1 VRRVRWPILHEGF
14 GRRFTGRLF
23 PMQCLKGRKT
33 KTTDKKEECMTTKVK
48 KIKALLGLKGTSD
61 PEVLKLLNA
70 AHDGMNGNPAFSGA
84 PIDMPT
90 FKAGIDKFTVL
101 VTDAEDGGKK
111 AISAKKKQRA
121 EMVKQYTLLG
131 HYVEAVSNDDPALF
145 HTSGFVLASM
155 TRTPPQPLPP
165 ASFEWIDRGPLTG
178 QVVVKPK
185 QLPKAF
191 SFDLRYGVEVN
202 GVPPATWTTVTIT
215 SSKKWT
221 FTDLT
226 PGANYAF
233 QIRALGRL
241 GYTDWSASMNFIC
254 G

>member
-1 VRRVRWPILHEGF
+1 
-14 GRRFTGRLF
+14 
-23 PMQCLKGRKT
+23 
-33 KTTDKKEECMTTKVK
+33 MTTKVR
-48 KIKALLGLKGTSD
+48 KIKALLGLTGTSD
-61 PEVLKLLNA
+61 PVVLKQLNA
-70 AHDGMNGNPAFSGA
+70 AHDGMNGNSAFSA
-84 PIDMPT
+84 PPVDMPT
-90 FKAGIDKFTVL
+90 FKAGIDKFTIL

-111 AISAKKKQRA
+111 AIAAKKKQRE
-121 EMVKQYTLLG
+121 EMIKQYTLLG
-131 HYVEAVSNDDPALF
+131 HYVEAVSNDDPAVF
-145 HTSGFVLASM
+145 HTSGFILAPM

-165 ASFEWIDRGPLTG
+165 ASFEWIDRGPFAG

-185 QLPKAF
+185 RLPKAL
-191 SFDLRYGVEVN
+191 SFDMRYGVEVN

>member
-1 VRRVRWPILHEGF
+1 MSQGPE
-14 GRRFTGRLF
+14 
-23 PMQCLKGRKT
+23 T
-33 KTTDKKEECMTTKVK
+33 KTTNNKGECMTTKVK
-48 KIKALLGLKGTSD
+48 KIKALLGLDGTSD
-61 PEVLKLLNA
+61 TDLLKQLNA
-70 AHDGMNGNPAFSGA
+70 AHDGINGNPAFSN
-84 PIDMPT
+84 PPFDMPT

-111 AISAKKKQRA
+111 AIAAKKKQRE
-121 EMVKQYTLLG
+121 EMIKQYTLLG
-131 HYVEAVSNDDPALF
+131 HYVEAVSNDDPAVF

-155 TRTPPQPLPP
+155 TRTPPQPLLP

-178 QVVVKPK
+178 QVVVKPRK
-185 QLPKAF
+185 LPKAF
-191 SFDLRYGVEVN
+191 SFDVRYRVEVN
-202 GVPPATWTTVTIT
+202 GVPPAEWTTVTIT
-215 SSKKWT
+215 SSKKRT

-241 GYTDWSASMNFIC
+241 GYTDWSASTHFIC

>member
-1 VRRVRWPILHEGF
+1 
-14 GRRFTGRLF
+14 
-23 PMQCLKGRKT
+23 M
-33 KTTDKKEECMTTKVK
+33 
-48 KIKALLGLKGTSD
+48 
-61 PEVLKLLNA
+61 
-70 AHDGMNGNPAFSGA
+70 
-84 PIDMPT
+84 
-90 FKAGIDKFTVL
+90 FTVL
-101 VTDAEDGGKK
+101 VTDAEDGGKR
-111 AISAKKKQRA
+111 AIAAKKKQRA

-131 HYVEAVSNDDPALF
+131 HYVEAVSNDDPAVF
-145 HTSGFVLASM
+145 HTSGFILAPT

-178 QVVVKPK
+178 QVVVKPRT
-185 QLPKAF
+185 LPKAF
-191 SFDLRYGVEVN
+191 SFDVRYGVEAN
-202 GVPPATWTTVTIT
+202 GTPPATWTTVTIT